1 MVFFCISGDKTV
13 QSLAVSILGMC
24 AAARGAWSI
33 HKEACSGVW
42 KALEE
47 AGPES
52 QGQTTAAGVQKQT
65 GKENLKSKMKYKRVY
80 NKEAG

>member
-1 MVFFCISGDKTV
+1 MFVPVVCISGDKTV

-24 AAARGAWSI
+24 AAARGARSI

-65 GKENLKSKMKYKRVY
+65 GKEIKRAER
-80 NKEAG
+80 NAKEFIIKK